1 MTRLDVQGTT
11 DGKATVETTVPKREY
26 DKRTIFVPQESKQ
39 GFFRTSDKQAYRR
52 GKDGVIRK
60 VK

>member
-11 DGKATVETTVPKREY
+11 GGKATVETRVY
-26 DKRTIFVPQESKQ
+26 DKRTIFVPVESKQ

-52 GKDGVIRK
+52 GKDGVIRRIK
-60 VK
+60 EK